1 MIIFPAIDLKD
12 GKCVRLYKGDFNKT
26 TIFNSSPYNQAL
38 QFKKKGF
45 TDLHLVDLDGALKG
59 RSKNKKV
66 IIKIIKNTS
75 LNVQLGGGIRTLKQI
90 SFWIK
95 NGVSTV
101 VVGTMAVKNPKILK
115 KACKLYPGQ
124 IAVALDVRD
133 NFLAI
138 EGWVRQTKIKFMS
151 LIKKL
156 EDFGVSRIIFT
167 DIDKD
172 GTKAG
177 INLYQLIKKTS
188 NIKIPVV
195 ISGGVSDILDVKKL
209 HKVNKFNGVIIG
221 KAIYDKSINLK
232 LLERFNNNNIDEKI

>member
-66 IIKIIKNTS
+66 IIKIIKNTN

-101 VVGTMAVKNPKILK
+101 VVGTMAIQSPKILK
-115 KACKLYPGQ
+115 KACDLFPGR
-124 IAVALDVRD
+124 IAVALDVRN

-138 EGWVRQTKIKFMS
+138 KGWVEQTKIKF
-151 LIKKL
+151 IDFAKKL
-156 EDFGVSRIIFT
+156 ENFGVSKIIYT
-167 DIDKD
+167 DINRD
-172 GTKAG
+172 GTKTG
-177 INLYQLIKKTS
+177 VNLYKLKKIINS
-188 NIKIPVV
+188 INIPV
-195 ISGGVSDILDVKKL
+195 IASGGVSSIADIKNLNNINQL
-209 HKVNKFNGVIIG
+209 EGVIIG
-221 KAIYDKSINLK
+221 KAIYDKTISLSKLK
-232 LLERFNNNNIDEKI
+232 KLNY

>member
-12 GKCVRLYKGDFNKT
+12 GKCVRLYKGDFSKT

-66 IIKIIKNTS
+66 IIKIIKNTD
-75 LNVQLGGGIRTLKQI
+75 LKVQLGGGIRTLKQI

-115 KACKLYPGQ
+115 KACSLFPGQ

-138 EGWVRQTKIKFMS
+138 EGWVKQTKIKFIS

-156 EDFGVSRIIFT
+156 EDFGVSRIIYT

-172 GTKAG
+172 GTKSG
-177 INLYQLIKKTS
+177 INLSQLIKKTS
-188 NIKIPVV
+188 SIKIPLV
-195 ISGGVSDILDVKKL
+195 ISGGVSNILDVKKL
-209 HKVNKFNGVIIG
+209 HKVDKFEGVIIG
-221 KAIYDKSINLK
+221 KAIYDKSIKLS
-232 LLERFNNNNIDEKI
+232 LLEKFNVNNTDEKI

>member
-59 RSKNKKV
+59 RSKNKKI
-66 IIKIIKNTS
+66 IIKIIKNTN

-101 VVGTMAVKNPKILK
+101 VVGTMAIQNPKILK
-115 KACKLYPGQ
+115 KACDLFPGR
-124 IAVALDVRD
+124 IAVALDARN

-138 EGWVRQTKIKFMS
+138 KGWVKQTRINFLDFLKKLENLGLSRIIYTDINRDGTKTGIN
-151 LIKKL
+151 IKKL
-156 EDFGVSRIIFT
+156 VKIVKIVNIPVVVS
-167 DIDKD
+167 
-172 GTKAG
+172 GG
-177 INLYQLIKKTS
+177 IS
-188 NIKIPVV
+188 NIK
-195 ISGGVSDILDVKKL
+195 DVKQLKKINYL
-209 HKVNKFNGVIIG
+209 QGVIIG
-221 KAIYDKSINLK
+221 KAIYDGTINLNK
-232 LLERFNNNNIDEKI
+232 LKKLSY

>member
-115 KACKLYPGQ
+115 KACDLFPGR
-124 IAVALDVRD
+124 IAVALDVRND
-133 NFLAI
+133 FLAI
-138 EGWVRQTKIKFMS
+138 KGWVEQTKIKF
-151 LIKKL
+151 IDFVKKL
-156 EDFGVSRIIFT
+156 ENFGVSKIIYT
-167 DIDKD
+167 DINRD
-172 GTKAG
+172 GTKTG
-177 INLYQLIKKTS
+177 VNIVKLKKIINTV
-188 NIKIPVV
+188 NIPVV
-195 ISGGVSDILDVKKL
+195 ASGGVSNIADIKKL
-209 HKVNKFNGVIIG
+209 SNIDQLEGVIVG
-221 KAIYDKSINLK
+221 KAIYDKTISLNK
-232 LLERFNNNNIDEKI
+232 LLKFHY

>member
-12 GKCVRLYKGDFNKT
+12 GKCVRLYKGDFSKS

-38 QFKKKGF
+38 EFQKKGF

-66 IIKIIKNTS
+66 IMKIIKSTN

-101 VVGTMAVKNPKILK
+101 VVGTMALQKPKILK
-115 KACKLYPGQ
+115 KACDLFPGR
-124 IAVALDVRD
+124 IAVALDVRN

-138 EGWVRQTKIKFMS
+138 KGWVKQTRINF
-151 LIKKL
+151 LDFLKKL
-156 EDFGVSRIIFT
+156 ENLGLSRIIYT
-167 DIDKD
+167 DINRD
-172 GTKAG
+172 GTKTG
-177 INLYQLIKKTS
+177 ININKLVKIIE
-188 NIKIPVV
+188 NVNIPVV
-195 ISGGVSDILDVKKL
+195 VSGGISKIKDVKQLKKINYL
-209 HKVNKFNGVIIG
+209 QGVIIG
-221 KAIYDKSINLK
+221 KAIYDGTINLNK
-232 LLERFNNNNIDEKI
+232 LQKLSY

>member
-12 GKCVRLYKGDFNKT
+12 GKCVRLYKGDFSKT

-66 IIKIIKNTS
+66 IIKIIKNTN
-75 LNVQLGGGIRTLKQI
+75 LKVQLGGGIRTLKQI

-115 KACKLYPGQ
+115 KACDLFPGK
-124 IAVALDVRD
+124 IAVALDVRN

-138 EGWVRQTKIKFMS
+138 KGWVKQTKIKLMDFS
-151 LIKKL
+151 KKL
-156 EDFGVSRIIFT
+156 EDFGVSRIIYT
-167 DIDKD
+167 DINRD
-172 GTKAG
+172 GTKQG
-177 INLYQLIKKTS
+177 VNFIQLKKIINKI
-188 NIKIPVV
+188 NIPLVV
-195 ISGGVSDILDVKKL
+195 SGGVSNIKDIQQLDKLRILD
-209 HKVNKFNGVIIG
+209 GVIIG
-221 KAIYDKSINLK
+221 KAIYDKTIDQRK
-232 LLERFNNNNIDEKI
+232 LVFLNKFFNAK

>member
-59 RSKNKKV
+59 RSKNKKI
-66 IIKIIKNTS
+66 IIKIIKNTN

-101 VVGTMAVKNPKILK
+101 VVGTMALQKPKILK
-115 KACKLYPGQ
+115 KACDLFPGR
-124 IAVALDVRD
+124 IAVALDVRND
-133 NFLAI
+133 FLAI
-138 EGWVRQTKIKFMS
+138 KGWVKQTRINF
-151 LIKKL
+151 LDFLKKL
-156 EDFGVSRIIFT
+156 ENLGLSRIIYT
-167 DIDKD
+167 DINRD
-172 GTKAG
+172 GTKTG
-177 INLYQLIKKTS
+177 ININKLVKIIETI
-188 NIKIPVV
+188 NIPVV
-195 ISGGVSDILDVKKL
+195 VSGGISNIRDVKQLKKIDYL
-209 HKVNKFNGVIIG
+209 QGVIIG
-221 KAIYDKSINLK
+221 KAIYDGTINLNK
-232 LLERFNNNNIDEKI
+232 LQKLSY

>member
-12 GKCVRLYKGDFNKT
+12 GKCVRLYKGDFSKT

-66 IIKIIKNTS
+66 IIKIIKNTN

-101 VVGTMAVKNPKILK
+101 VVGTMAIQNPTILK
-115 KACKLYPGQ
+115 KACDLFPGR
-124 IAVALDVRD
+124 IAVALDVRN

-138 EGWVRQTKIKFMS
+138 KGWVKQTKIKLMDFS
-151 LIKKL
+151 KKL
-156 EDFGVSRIIFT
+156 EDFGVSRIIYT
-167 DIDKD
+167 DINRD
-172 GTKAG
+172 GT
-177 INLYQLIKKTS
+177 
-188 NIKIPVV
+188 
-195 ISGGVSDILDVKKL
+195 
-209 HKVNKFNGVIIG
+209 
-221 KAIYDKSINLK
+221 
-232 LLERFNNNNIDEKI
+232 

>member
-12 GKCVRLYKGDFNKT
+12 GKCVRLYKGDFSKT

-66 IIKIIKNTS
+66 IIKIIKNTN
-75 LNVQLGGGIRTLKQI
+75 LKVQLGGGIRTLKQI

-115 KACKLYPGQ
+115 KACDLFPGR
-124 IAVALDVRD
+124 IAVALDVRN

-138 EGWVRQTKIKFMS
+138 KGWVKQTKIKLMDFS
-151 LIKKL
+151 KKL
-156 EDFGVSRIIFT
+156 ENFGVSRIIYT
-167 DIDKD
+167 DINRD
-172 GTKAG
+172 GTKQG
-177 INLYQLIKKTS
+177 VNFTQLKKIINKI
-188 NIKIPVV
+188 NIPLVV
-195 ISGGVSDILDVKKL
+195 SGGVSNIKDIQKLDKLRILD
-209 HKVNKFNGVIIG
+209 GVIIG
-221 KAIYDKSINLK
+221 KAIYDKTIDQKK
-232 LLERFNNNNIDEKI
+232 LVFLNKFFNAK

>member
-66 IIKIIKNTS
+66 IIKIIKNTN

-115 KACKLYPGQ
+115 KACDLFPGR
-124 IAVALDVRD
+124 IAVALDVRND
-133 NFLAI
+133 FLAI
-138 EGWVRQTKIKFMS
+138 KGWVEQTKIKF
-151 LIKKL
+151 IDFVKKL
-156 EDFGVSRIIFT
+156 ENFGVSKIIYT
-167 DIDKD
+167 DINRD
-172 GTKAG
+172 GTKIG
-177 INLYQLIKKTS
+177 VNIVKLKKIINIV
-188 NIKIPVV
+188 NIPVV
-195 ISGGVSDILDVKKL
+195 ASGGVSNIADIKKL
-209 HKVNKFNGVIIG
+209 SNIDQLEGVIVG
-221 KAIYDKSINLK
+221 KAIYDKTISLNK
-232 LLERFNNNNIDEKI
+232 LLKFHY

>member
-45 TDLHLVDLDGALKG
+45 TNLHLVDLDGALKG

-66 IIKIIKNTS
+66 IIRIIKNTN

-115 KACKLYPGQ
+115 KACDLFPGR
-124 IAVALDVRD
+124 IAVALDVRND
-133 NFLAI
+133 FLAI
-138 EGWVRQTKIKFMS
+138 KGWVEQTKIKF
-151 LIKKL
+151 IDFVKKL
-156 EDFGVSRIIFT
+156 ENFGVSRVIYT
-167 DIDKD
+167 DINRD
-172 GTKAG
+172 GTKTG
-177 INLYQLIKKTS
+177 VNIGKLRKIINIV
-188 NIKIPVV
+188 NIPV
-195 ISGGVSDILDVKKL
+195 IASGGVSNIIDLKKL
-209 HKVNKFNGVIIG
+209 SNIEKLEGVIVG
-221 KAIYDKSINLK
+221 KAIYDKTISLHK
-232 LLERFNNNNIDEKI
+232 LLKFHY

>member
-38 QFKKKGF
+38 EFQKKGF

-66 IIKIIKNTS
+66 IIKIIKSTN

-101 VVGTMAVKNPKILK
+101 VVGTMALQNPKILK
-115 KACKLYPGQ
+115 KACDLFPGR
-124 IAVALDVRD
+124 IAVALDVRN

-138 EGWVRQTKIKFMS
+138 KGWVKQTRINF
-151 LIKKL
+151 LDFLKKL
-156 EDFGVSRIIFT
+156 EKLGLSRIIYT
-167 DIDKD
+167 DINRD
-172 GTKAG
+172 GTKTG
-177 INLYQLIKKTS
+177 ININKLVKIIKTA
-188 NIKIPVV
+188 NIPVV
-195 ISGGVSDILDVKKL
+195 VSGGISNIRNVKQLKKIDYL
-209 HKVNKFNGVIIG
+209 QGVIIG
-221 KAIYDKSINLK
+221 KAIYDGTINLHK
-232 LLERFNNNNIDEKI
+232 LQKINY

>member
-12 GKCVRLYKGDFNKT
+12 GKCVRLYKGDFSKS

-38 QFKKKGF
+38 EFQKKGF

-66 IIKIIKNTS
+66 IMKIIKSTN

-101 VVGTMAVKNPKILK
+101 VVGTMALQNPKILK
-115 KACKLYPGQ
+115 KACDLFPGR
-124 IAVALDVRD
+124 IAVALDVRN

-138 EGWVRQTKIKFMS
+138 KGWVKQTRINF
-151 LIKKL
+151 LDFLKKL
-156 EDFGVSRIIFT
+156 ENLGLSRIIYT
-167 DIDKD
+167 DINRD
-172 GTKAG
+172 GTKTG
-177 INLYQLIKKTS
+177 ININNLVKIIE
-188 NIKIPVV
+188 NVNIPVV
-195 ISGGVSDILDVKKL
+195 VSGGISKIKDVKQLKKINYL
-209 HKVNKFNGVIIG
+209 QGVIIG
-221 KAIYDKSINLK
+221 KAIYDGTINLNK
-232 LLERFNNNNIDEKI
+232 LQKLSY

>member
-66 IIKIIKNTS
+66 IIKIIKNTN

-115 KACKLYPGQ
+115 KACDLFPGR
-124 IAVALDVRD
+124 IAVALDVRN

-138 EGWVRQTKIKFMS
+138 KGWVRQTKIKLMDFS
-151 LIKKL
+151 KKL
-156 EDFGVSRIIFT
+156 EDFGVSKIIYT
-167 DIDKD
+167 DINRD
-172 GTKAG
+172 GTKKG
-177 INLYQLIKKTS
+177 VNFSQLKKIVAKV
-188 NIKIPVV
+188 NIPLVV
-195 ISGGVSDILDVKKL
+195 SGGVSNIKDIKKL
-209 HKVNKFNGVIIG
+209 HKAELFDGVIIG
-221 KAIYDKSINLK
+221 KAIYDKSISLSELK
-232 LLERFNNNNIDEKI
+232 KFV